1 MKCPKDALF
10 FTAHPIMTH
19 KKNIHSLKEIPPLS
33 QSILA
38 LYLHTGANG
47 MTHRT
52 HKTHTEVKKNTVKQ
66 ETCQIFYDNVDIF
79 CVCFYFTNSKFDKL
93 RK

>member
-19 KKNIHSLKEIPPLS
+19 KKNIHSLKEIPPPS

-47 MTHRT
+47 ITNRTQNTHGS
-52 HKTHTEVKKNTVKQ
+52 KKNTVKQ